1 MLLRIEI
8 GNFLSFYDDVI
19 FDMFPNPKR
28 EHLQSHILNQKVP
41 LLKQAA
47 IYGENGAGKS
57 NFVMAF
63 VFIKQ
68 FVENINFLSQI
79 DLERFKFQLSEST
92 SLPIN
97 ISIEFNQ
104 DGRYYIYQ
112 MQINSHITERFY
124 KSGIG
129 QRENT
134 LIFERN
140 GSELNSELVSN
151 TESSKQL
158 LQKNKF
164 SSVLS
169 LNKLFPI
176 LSPCEA
182 LSDIDKWF
190 NSLEIVTINSDIP
203 FLIRLLSRNK
213 DIMDFANDVLQNVGI
228 TNSLSI
234 KKTSLDEW
242 LLHHN
247 NAEKIKDF
255 IERSNITE
263 GASLSL
269 SHYNRN
275 EYDFT
280 LDKGNKIVQEFIFEQ
295 LGVNGYRK
303 NMSIASQSD
312 GTVRLL
318 TLIPAFYKA
327 MKQHGVVV
335 IDEIEN
341 SMHPNLIYRLVEYF
355 ANNKT
360 NGQLIFTTH
369 LTKFQN
375 QQTLMRPDELWMTE
389 KVDGHTQMRSFNDF
403 NIHHTM
409 NIEKG
414 YQEGR
419 YGGVPTITRIA
430 TDEQ

>member
-8 GNFLSFYDDVI
+8 GNFLSFYNNVV

-68 FVENINFLSQI
+68 FVENPNFLSQI
-79 DLERFKFQLSEST
+79 DLGRFKFQLSEVT
-92 SLPIN
+92 SSPIN
-97 ISIEFNQ
+97 ITIEFNQ
-104 DGRYYIYQ
+104 NGNYYIYQ
-112 MQINSHITERFY
+112 LQINSHITERFY

-129 QRENT
+129 LQENT

-140 GSELNSELVSN
+140 GIELKSELVSN

-158 LQKNKF
+158 LQKNKL

-169 LNKLFPI
+169 LNKQFPI
-176 LSPCEA
+176 LSPCEE
-182 LSDIDKWF
+182 LSDINNWF

-203 FLIRLLSRNK
+203 FLIGLLSRNRA
-213 DIMDFANDVLQNVGI
+213 ILDFANEVLQNVGI

-234 KKTSLDEW
+234 KKTTLDEW
-242 LLHHN
+242 LLHQN

-255 IERSNITE
+255 IEKSNINEST
-263 GASLSL
+263 SLSL
-269 SHYNRN
+269 SHHNRN

-280 LDKGNKIVQEFIFEQ
+280 LDKGRKIVQEFIFEQ

-303 NMSIASQSD
+303 GMSIASQSD
-312 GTVRLL
+312 GTVRML

-327 MKQHGVVV
+327 MKQHSVVV

-341 SMHPNLIYRLVEYF
+341 SMHPNLIYRMVEYF
-355 ANNKT
+355 TNNKT
-360 NGQLIFTTH
+360 NGQIIFTTH

-375 QQTLMRPDELWMTE
+375 QQTLMRPDELWLTE
-389 KVDGHTQMRSFNDF
+389 KFDGCTRMRSFNDF

-409 NIEKG
+409 NVEKG

-430 TDEQ
+430 TDGQ